1 VIVRRS
7 PWARV
12 ASVLCVASVLGA
24 AACSDDA
31 DQGALGAD
39 TCEQLVDE
47 AATVAAQVV
56 EELRD
61 KTSAELDP
69 GTEEDPFPELTRP
82 FAAFEAR
89 AEQLGCDRGELR
101 RLACSA
107 YTGIEATGPATEE
120 FLASVDAVCP

>member
-7 PWARV
+7 PV
-12 ASVLCVASVLGA
+12 AFVAMALVVVLLGTT
-24 AACSDDA
+24 ACGDDVE
-31 DQGALGAD
+31 QGPLGAD

-56 EELRD
+56 EDLRD

-107 YTGIEATGPATEE
+107 YTGLDASGPATEE
-120 FLASVDAVCP
+120 FLASIDAVCP